1 MTEIFYD
8 VGADPGHLEER
19 AAAVIGYGNQGRAQ
33 TLNMRNSGG
42 PSRAIDLLPDR
53 G

>member
-8 VGADPGHLEER
+8 ADADTGRLEER
-19 AAAVIGYGNQGRAQ
+19 AAAVIWYGNQGRAQ
-33 TLNMRNSGG
+33 ALNMRNSGG
-42 PSRAIDLLPDR
+42 PGRAIALLPDR